1 MAHKG
6 KTSVSHHTLCYK
18 HRKPLLPEWG
28 FLVWCVQMIVSK
40 DEEPG
45 VDLMKIA
52 ALYDIHGNLPALNA
66 VLEELKEIQP
76 DIIVVGGDILS
87 GPMPAQTLERLFQ
100 LGGQVRFIRGNAD
113 REVVLAFDGLPFHRR
128 YMPTITEKG
137 QEENHWIATQITR
150 SQRDFLAEMP
160 EHLVLHVEDLGT
172 LLFCHATPRNDED
185 IFTPM
190 TSEAR
195 LRSLFAGVKQNFVVC
210 GHTHIQFERS
220 LDIMHIVNAGSVGMP
235 YAEKTGAYWLLFGP
249 QGYEWRRTEYNLEA
263 AHQEIL
269 ATTYP
274 SAEQFAK
281 ENVLQVHTAAEAASY
296 FESITIED

>member
-1 MAHKG
+1 
-6 KTSVSHHTLCYK
+6 
-18 HRKPLLPEWG
+18 
-28 FLVWCVQMIVSK
+28 MIVSK

>member
-1 MAHKG
+1 
-6 KTSVSHHTLCYK
+6 
-18 HRKPLLPEWG
+18 
-28 FLVWCVQMIVSK
+28 MIVPK

-66 VLEELKEIQP
+66 VLEELQEIQP
-76 DIIVVGGDILS
+76 DLIVIGGDILS

-100 LGGQVRFIRGNAD
+100 FGGQVRFIRGNAD
-113 REVVLAFDGLPFHRR
+113 REVVLAFDRLPFHRR

-137 QEENHWIATQITR
+137 QEENYWLAKQITR

-160 EHLVLHVEDLGT
+160 EHLRLNVEGLGT

-185 IFTPM
+185 IFTPL
-190 TSEAR
+190 TPEAR
-195 LRSLFAGVKQNFVVC
+195 LRSLFAGIEQDFVIC

-220 LDIMHIVNAGSVGMP
+220 LNSMHIVNAGSVGMP
-235 YAEKTGAYWLLFGP
+235 YEEKTGAYWLLLGP
-249 QGYEWRRTEYNLEA
+249 QGYEWRRTEYDLEA
-263 AHQEIL
+263 ARQEIL

-274 SAEQFAK
+274 SAQQFAQ
-281 ENVLQVHTAAEAASY
+281 ENVLQVPTAKEAMAY
-296 FESITIED
+296 FESIAIED

>member
-1 MAHKG
+1 
-6 KTSVSHHTLCYK
+6 V
-18 HRKPLLPEWG
+18 
-28 FLVWCVQMIVSK
+28 
-40 DEEPG
+40 
-45 VDLMKIA
+45 KIA

-76 DIIVVGGDILS
+76 DLIVVGGDILS

-100 LGGQVRFIRGNAD
+100 IGNQVRFIRGNAD
-113 REVVLAFDGLPFHRR
+113 REVVLAFDGLPFNRR
-128 YMPTITEKG
+128 YMPPISEQGK
-137 QEENHWIATQITR
+137 EENHWIAKQITR

-160 EHLVLHVEDLGT
+160 EHLVLHIEGLGT

-190 TSEAR
+190 ASEEQ
-195 LRSLFAGVKQNFVVC
+195 LHSLFADVEQNFVIC

-220 LDIMHIVNAGSVGMP
+220 LDSIHILNAGSVGMP
-235 YAEKTGAYWLLFGP
+235 YADKTGAYWLLLDP
-249 QGYEWRRTEYNLEA
+249 QGYEWHRTKYDLETA
-263 AHQEIL
+263 SQEIL

-281 ENVLQVHTAAEAASY
+281 ENILQVHAAIDASAY
-296 FESITIED
+296 FESIAIED